1 MRVDKHKFTS
11 AREAGNRKSLK
22 RQGTRVAG
30 NEVWTPYEHQ
40 CLLEGMALNETN
52 DQLSLRV
59 PGRTAAAVKKKVI
72 LLHRADH
79 WTVEELQA
87 MHDGVAAGKTAVEI
101 AQTIPTRTLRAVRAQ
116 LLASGLKAKLAQLG
130 PRPPPDGIS
139 RRKAR
144 VIHAEKETYTERRC
158 MCCGNKFFS
167 WGIGNRLCNEHRR
180 EGE

>member
-1 MRVDKHKFTS
+1 MRVDKHKFLS
-11 AREAGNRKSLK
+11 AREAGNLNSRKHYSSK
-22 RQGTRVAG
+22 VAG
-30 NEVWTPYEHQ
+30 NETWTPWEHQ
-40 CLLEGMALNETN
+40 QLLEGMKLNETN
-52 DQLSLRV
+52 EQLTLRV
-59 PGRTAAAVKKKVI
+59 PGRTTCAVKKKVI

-101 AQTIPTRTLRAVRAQ
+101 AQSIPTRTLRAVRAQ

-130 PRPPPDGIS
+130 PRPAPDGIS

-144 VIHAEKETYTERRC
+144 RIYADKEIYTERRC
-158 MCCGNKFFS
+158 MCCGNAFKS
-167 WGIGNRLCNEHRR
+167 WGIGNRLCPEHRR